1 MLSKKL
7 LVPSKKNVI
16 YLALTFI
23 ALLCGCQEREKTI
36 YRVPLSE
43 HAMELER
50 QEKAYNDSLEKYSA
64 LLDTAQVRYY
74 FDLNKAVLDTL
85 GVVMQQEAE
94 AFMAAKDREAA
105 NEENSSMTTE
115 LILLGVAIILLIVMI
130 IHISITTL
138 FWTRIGWFFED
149 IWHWLK
155 RRRII
160 RSLFT
165 PNYLTL
171 ANDSCFGEED
181 LTDEDIHEIMNLI
194 HKGNP
199 PKYEIKRKEESN

>member
-1 MLSKKL
+1 MEQLINDITTAFGHLFSGTALSGNDIQCIVLL
-7 LVPSKKNVI
+7 LV
-16 YLALTFI
+16 
-23 ALLCGCQEREKTI
+23 
-36 YRVPLSE
+36 
-43 HAMELER
+43 
-50 QEKAYNDSLEKYSA
+50 
-64 LLDTAQVRYY
+64 
-74 FDLNKAVLDTL
+74 
-85 GVVMQQEAE
+85 
-94 AFMAAKDREAA
+94 
-105 NEENSSMTTE
+105 
-115 LILLGVAIILLIVMI
+115 
-130 IHISITTL
+130 ISFQTL

-149 IWHWLK
+149 AWHWLK